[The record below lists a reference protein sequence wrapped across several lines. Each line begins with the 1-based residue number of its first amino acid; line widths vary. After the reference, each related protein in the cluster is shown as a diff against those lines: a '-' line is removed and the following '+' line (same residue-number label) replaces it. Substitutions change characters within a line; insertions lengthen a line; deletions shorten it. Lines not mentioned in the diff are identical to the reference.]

1 MNSKAKA
8 KRASRTATKTI
19 LLVDDD
25 PSVREMIGRVLAEEG
40 YLVLRAA
47 DGFEAIKVA
56 SGNSIDLV
64 LLDLN
69 MPGKGGWDTFE
80 RITSENP
87 NVAVVII
94 TAKPD
99 QLFTSVAAGVG
110 ALLEKPLDF
119 NLLLRTVSDLINE
132 SAEQRL
138 ARMTGKETILHYH
151 SSTGKE
157 LGHETSP
164 LVASRNSSSTG
175 SS

>member
-1 MNSKAKA
+1 MNAKAKA
-8 KRASRTATKTI
+8 NRPARSKAKTI

-25 PSVREMIGRVLAEEG
+25 PSVREMIGRVLADEG
-40 YLVLRAA
+40 YQVLRAA
-47 DGFEAIKVA
+47 NGLEAIAVA
-56 SGNSIDLV
+56 SANPTDLV

-87 NVAVVII
+87 NLAVVII

-99 QLFTSVAAGVG
+99 QLFTSLAAGVG

-119 NLLLRTVSDLINE
+119 NLLLKTVSDLLNE
-132 SAEQRL
+132 PAEQRL
-138 ARMTGKETILHYH
+138 ARLTGKETILRYH

-157 LGHETSP
+157 P
-164 LVASRNSSSTG
+164 RP
-175 SS
+175 